1 MLRTRTRPRH
11 VLVTGGAGFLGSHL
25 VERLLQ
31 DGDRV
36 TVLDDLSTGDRANLR
51 GVEGHPRLDV
61 IVGDVRTAP
70 DVDVDAIAHLACPAS
85 PLHYQRDPMRTL
97 DVLTVGTRRMVDLAA
112 SRDARLLIASSSEVY
127 GDPDVHPQP
136 ESYRGSVATQGPRAC
151 YDEGKRV
158 AETHA
163 WIAAEQFGVDV
174 RVARIF
180 NTYGPR
186 MRPGDG
192 RVVSTFVLQGLRGE
206 PFTVFGDGRQTR
218 SFCYVDDTVEALVR
232 LLNAPRDRDGVHDP
246 VNVGMPH
253 ERTLLELVDLVREV
267 TGSTAGVRHLPRPVH
282 DPVRREPDVTRA
294 ATLLDWRPTVALEDG
309 LRRTASAFAPL
320 AAHHAPPPPEAAW
333 PIGPLTPDAAPPP
346 PDGSA
351 PTRSTST
358 PSTSTPSTSTPSAPR
373 GGEGGG

>member
-1 MLRTRTRPRH
+1 MPRTRTRPRH

-25 VERLLQ
+25 VERLLH

-61 IVGDVRTAP
+61 RIGDVREMP
-70 DVDVDAIAHLACPAS
+70 DLDVDAIAHLACPAS

-97 DVLTVGTRRMVDLAA
+97 DVQTIGTRAVVDLAA
-112 SRDARLLIASSSEVY
+112 AHGARFLLASSSEVY

-136 ESYRGSVATQGPRAC
+136 ERYRGAVATQGPRAC

-158 AETHA
+158 AETYA
-163 WIAAEQFGVDV
+163 WIAGHQVGVDV
-174 RVARIF
+174 RIARIF

-192 RVVSTFVLQGLRGE
+192 RVVSTFVLQGLRNE
-206 PFTVFGDGRQTR
+206 PFTVFGDGTQTR

-232 LLNAPRDRDGVHDP
+232 LLNAPADRDGVHAP
-246 VNVGMPH
+246 VNVGRPD
-253 ERTLLELVDLVREV
+253 ERTLLALVDLVREV
-267 TGSTAGVRHLPRPVH
+267 TGSTAGVTYLPRPVH
-282 DPVRREPDVTRA
+282 DPVRRQPDVARA
-294 ATLLDWRPTVALEDG
+294 AALLDWRPTVALEDG
-309 LRRTASAFAPL
+309 LRRTAAAFAPL

-333 PIGPLTPDAAPPP
+333 PIGSAVPAPFARP
-346 PDGSA
+346 
-351 PTRSTST
+351 
-358 PSTSTPSTSTPSAPR
+358 
-373 GGEGGG
+373 EGGR